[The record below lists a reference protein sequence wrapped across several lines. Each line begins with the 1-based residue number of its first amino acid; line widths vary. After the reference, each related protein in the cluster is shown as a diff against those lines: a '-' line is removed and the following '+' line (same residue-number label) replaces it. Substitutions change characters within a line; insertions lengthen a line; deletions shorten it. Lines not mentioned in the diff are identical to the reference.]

1 MNAEASVLRS
11 TESAEDVFRTMANS
25 APVLLW
31 MAGLDSLCT
40 FFNQT
45 WLDFTGRSL
54 QQEHG
59 VGWTEGVH
67 LEDYERCM
75 TTYLDAFRD
84 RRAFEMVYRLKR
96 HDGAYRW
103 ILDRGAP
110 RYGRDEAFAGFIG
123 SCIDITERYDRE
135 EQLSASLR
143 EKDLL
148 LAEIHHRVKNNLQV
162 VHSLL
167 DLQIG
172 GHADA
177 RIRGALLESQNRV
190 RAMAQ
195 IHQTLYESNNFEKVN
210 VQAFLN
216 ALVPT
221 LMQTYSVRSEGIEL
235 HIVAEDVALPIGV
248 AVPCGLLFNELVT
261 NALKHGVG
269 AGGASHV
276 HVGLE
281 RDGAHDYLLSV
292 ADDGPGLPESLDLA
306 STTTLGLTL
315 VTLLSG
321 QIGGAVEINR
331 SKPTRV
337 AVRFPAARE
346 RASG

>member
-1 MNAEASVLRS
+1 MNAEPTMLQSS
-11 TESAEDVFRTMANS
+11 ESPEDVFRTMANS

-31 MAGLDSLCT
+31 MAGLDALCT

-45 WLDFTGRSL
+45 WLDFTGRSQ
-54 QQEHG
+54 QQEYG

-67 LEDYERCM
+67 PEDYERCM
-75 TTYLDAFRD
+75 TTYMDAFRE
-84 RRAFEMVYRLKR
+84 RRAFEMVYRLRR

-110 RYGRDEAFAGFIG
+110 RRGRSGDFAGFIG

-135 EQLSASLR
+135 EQMSTSLR

-167 DLQIG
+167 ELQIG
-172 GHADA
+172 GLSDE
-177 RIRGALLESQNRV
+177 RIRGVLLESQNRV

-210 VQAFLN
+210 IHAFLD
-216 ALVPT
+216 ALIPT
-221 LMQTYSVRSEGIEL
+221 LMQTYGTGSDAIRL
-235 HIVAEDVALPIGV
+235 HIAAQELALPIGV

-269 AGGASHV
+269 TGAGGLWVS
-276 HVGLE
+276 LE
-281 RDGAHDYLLSV
+281 RDGDTHYALAV
-292 ADDGPGLPESLDLA
+292 ADDGPGFPAELDLENSA
-306 STTTLGLTL
+306 SLGLTL
-315 VTLLSG
+315 VSLLAG
-321 QIGGAVEINR
+321 QIGGTVDIQR
-331 SKPTRV
+331 SGPTRV
-337 AVRFPAARE
+337 RVRFPAPQE
-346 RASG
+346 RLLA